1 MLSRSFAAVLAASCL
16 LTASPLI
23 RAQQQQPRPDYTL
36 QASSRL
42 VLTDVVVTD
51 SKGNPVHGLK
61 SSDFQILDDNKPQI
75 LASFEEHA
83 TAPVALLPQASIT
96 PGVYSNQFM
105 MHLPPVLNIIV
116 IDITHLNIPD
126 QMYLN
131 YELTRF
137 INHLPPDQ
145 PIAIYW
151 STGPVTVPLQSFT
164 SDRALLLAAV
174 HKALPHF
181 PPIGRFYYSDFST
194 LHQIAVDLGQ
204 VPGRKNILWFSGGS
218 TLFLQ
223 PDPTV
228 LQSGY
233 DYRYIYDE
241 LESSRIA
248 IYPID
253 ARGLSVTEP
262 FHIWAGHAL
271 MNDIAETTGG
281 HAYYNNNGLDK
292 IAATWLDK
300 AGDFYTLTY
309 SPANFRLDRKWHKV
323 HVKLTGEY
331 ANYTL
336 SYRHGYYADPNFNG
350 ARRPQKPRQVLLS
363 GGETM
368 AKPDIRSEPI
378 VFEARVLPASQ
389 TPPAATQGTAE
400 AVATQLPPKKGT
412 TPYSIRYMLP
422 AGAFTPKNADGK
434 DQIELGVAF
443 AFNDEGS
450 ATARLADRVTLTV
463 NTDKLRQSPNALI
476 PVDQQINLRK
486 GQNFLYF
493 AVWDMTSG
501 RLGTLQ
507 VPLQVAAAVG
517 RSRK

>member
-1 MLSRSFAAVLAASCL
+1 MLSRSFAAVLTACCL
-16 LTASPLI
+16 LTAIPLI
-23 RAQQQQPRPDYTL
+23 HAQQQQQPDYTL
-36 QASSRL
+36 QANSRL

-51 SKGNPVHGLK
+51 SKGNPVHGLRA
-61 SSDFQILDDNKPQI
+61 SDFQILDDNKPQI

-83 TAPVALLPQASIT
+83 ETPAASLPQASLT

-105 MHLPPVLNIIV
+105 MHLPPVLNIVV

-131 YELTRF
+131 YELSRF

-164 SDRALLLAAV
+164 SDHALLLAAV
-174 HKALPHF
+174 KKALPHF
-181 PPIGRFYYSDFST
+181 PPVGRFYYSDFNT

-218 TLFLQ
+218 TLYLE

-228 LQSGY
+228 LLGGY

-292 IAATWLDK
+292 IATTWLDK

-323 HVKLTGEY
+323 RIKLTGEY

-336 SYRHGYYADPNFNG
+336 SYRHGYFADPDFN
-350 ARRPQKPRQVLLS
+350 APRRPQKPRQVLLS

-368 AKPDIRSEPI
+368 ANPDIRSEPI
-378 VFEARVLPASQ
+378 VFEARVLPSSQ
-389 TPPAATQGTAE
+389 APAPSTPNAAQAAATQP
-400 AVATQLPPKKGT
+400 PPKKGT
-412 TPYSIRYMLP
+412 TPYSIHYSLP
-422 AGAFTPKNADGK
+422 AGAFITKSVDGK
-434 DQIELGVAF
+434 DQIELGVAVF
-443 AFNDEGS
+443 AFNDEGT

-463 NTDKLRQSPNALI
+463 NPDKLRQSPNTLI
-476 PVDQQINLRK
+476 PVDQQVNLRK

-507 VPLQVAAAVG
+507 IPLQVTAAH
-517 RSRK
+517 